1 MITPN
6 KLTERAQEAFQMAY
20 EILQRMSHSQL
31 DVEHLFLALLEQA
44 DGTVPE
50 LLRKMGVDAKSVQRR
65 VEDVLTA
72 VPKTQYGGTFGG
84 SMAQVYATPRLNALA
99 MAADAESQRMGD
111 TVIGCDHLFLAI
123 AMERNSPSARILRD
137 MGVDDQKIFLAI
149 REIRGGQ
156 KATDQGAESKYR
168 ALEKYSRDLTAMARE
183 GRLDPVIGRDDVIL
197 RVLQVLGRR
206 TKNNPVLIGE
216 AGVGKTA
223 IVEGLA
229 QKIAS
234 GDVPETL
241 RGKRVLALDLPGMVA
256 GSKFRGEFEERIK
269 AVVDEI
275 RRSQGEIILFIDE
288 LHTVLGAGGAEG
300 AIDASN
306 ILKPALSKGELQ
318 AVGATTTGEYR
329 IIEKNAALERR
340 FQPIIVDEPTVED
353 TVQMLRGLQPYYEG
367 HHRVRYTDDA
377 LESAARLSARYVTDR
392 FLPDKAIDLID
403 EAGSKRHLELMSL
416 PPALRTLE
424 QTLKTLQ
431 SQEERAGQTQ
441 DYEKAAQA
449 RAERIAVEDT
459 FNKERSLW
467 QEERNLNDTV
477 DAEQIATI
485 VARWTGIPVNRMQ
498 ERESEKLL
506 HMEARLHERVIGQE
520 EAIAAVSDAIRR
532 SRSGLKDPNRPI
544 GTFIF
549 LGPTGVG
556 KTELAKTLAWYL
568 FDDEDNMVRVD
579 MSEYGERHT
588 VSRLVGAPPGYVG
601 YDEGGQLTEAVR
613 RRPYSVV
620 LFDEIEKAHADV
632 WNVLLQ
638 ILDDGR
644 MTDGHGRTVDF
655 RNTVII
661 MTSNLGTQYLTQ
673 GGAIGFRSEPNTRSQ
688 SEKTRKDIEA
698 ELRRTFRPEFLNR
711 IDDVIIFQALSRD
724 EVLKIVDLE
733 VHKVASRITEKS
745 VTIELTE
752 RAKAW
757 LAEQGFEP
765 QFGARPLK
773 RAIQRFLENPLSKQ
787 LIAGSFH
794 DGDTIIVDTGD
805 DALSFSRKQPEPAM
819 AVA

>member
-1 MITPN
+1 
-6 KLTERAQEAFQMAY
+6 
-20 EILQRMSHSQL
+20 MSHSQL

-50 LLRKMGVDAKSVQRR
+50 ILRKLGVDVKVVRRR
-65 VEDVLTA
+65 VEELLAT
-72 VPKTQYGGTFGG
+72 VPKSHYAAPMT
-84 SMAQVYATPRLNALA
+84 QVYATPRLNALG

-123 AMERNSPSARILRD
+123 SQERSSPSARILRD
-137 MGVDDQKIFLAI
+137 MGMDDQKVFLAI

-183 GRLDPVIGRDDVIL
+183 GKLDPVIGRDDTIL

-229 QKIAS
+229 RKIAG

-241 RGKRVLALDLPGMVA
+241 KGKRVLVLDLPGMVA
-256 GSKFRGEFEERIK
+256 GSKFRGEFEERMK

-275 RRSQGEIILFIDE
+275 RRSRGEIILFIDE
-288 LHTVLGAGGAEG
+288 LHTVLGAGAAEG

-306 ILKPALSKGELQ
+306 ILKPALAKGELQ
-318 AVGATTTGEYR
+318 AIGATTTSEYR

-340 FQPIIVDEPTVED
+340 FQPIMVDEPSVEN
-353 TVQMLRGLQPYYEG
+353 TTLMLRGLRPYYEG
-367 HHRVRYTDDA
+367 HHHVHYTDDA
-377 LESAARLSARYVTDR
+377 LEAAARLSARYITDR

-416 PPALRTLE
+416 TPDLRQME
-424 QTLKTLQ
+424 QQLKDMQ
-431 SQEERAGQTQ
+431 AAEDRAGQTS
-441 DYEKAAQA
+441 DYQKAAQT
-449 RAERIAVEDT
+449 RAERIALAEQ
-459 FNKERSLW
+459 FRSAKERW
-467 QEERNLNDTV
+467 QEEGNLNDTV
-477 DAEQIATI
+477 DDEQIASI
-485 VARWTGIPVNRMQ
+485 VARWTGIPVTRMQ
-498 ERESEKLL
+498 EREAEKLL
-506 HMEARLHERVIGQE
+506 QMETRLHERVIGQE
-520 EAIAAVSDAIRR
+520 EAIVAVSDAIRR
-532 SRSGLKDPNRPI
+532 SRSGLKDPNRPV
-544 GTFIF
+544 GSFIF

-568 FDDEDNMVRVD
+568 FDDEDNLIRID
-579 MSEYGERHT
+579 MSEFGERHT
-588 VSRLVGAPPGYVG
+588 VSRLTGAPPGYVG
-601 YDEGGQLTEAVR
+601 YDEGGHLTEAVR

-620 LFDEIEKAHADV
+620 LFDEIEKAHPDV
-632 WNVLLQ
+632 WNALLQ

-661 MTSNLGTQYLTQ
+661 MTSNLGTQYLSQ
-673 GGAIGFRSEPNTRSQ
+673 GGAVGFRVEGSSKSQ
-688 SEKTRKDIEA
+688 REKTRKDIEA

-711 IDDVIIFQALSRD
+711 IDDTIIFQTLSRD
-724 EVLKIVDLE
+724 EVLRIVDLE
-733 VHKVASRITEKS
+733 VHKVAQRISEKN
-745 VTIELTE
+745 VTIELSE
-752 RAKAW
+752 SARSW
-757 LAEQGFEP
+757 LAEQGFDP

-773 RAIQRFLENPLSKQ
+773 RAIQRHLENALSKR
-787 LIAGSFH
+787 LIGGEFAEGSNVLVDLA
-794 DGDTIIVDTGD
+794 DGELTF
-805 DALSFSRKQPEPAM
+805 ARKSSVVLAKPAM
-819 AVA
+819 TW

>member
-6 KLTERAQEAFQMAY
+6 KLTERAQEAFQLAF

-31 DVEHLFLALLEQA
+31 DVEHLFLALLEQQ

-50 LLRKMGVDAKSVQRR
+50 ILRKLGVDVKMTRRR
-65 VEDVLTA
+65 VEELLAA
-72 VPKTQYGGTFGG
+72 VPKTHYSGPMT
-84 SMAQVYATPRLNALA
+84 QVYATPRLNALG

-123 AMERNSPSARILRD
+123 AVERNSPSARILRD
-137 MGVDDQKIFLAI
+137 MGVDDQKVFLAI

-168 ALEKYSRDLTAMARE
+168 ALEKYSRDLTAMAHE
-183 GRLDPVIGRDDVIL
+183 GKLDPVIGRDDTVL

-229 QKIAS
+229 QKIAT

-241 RGKRVLALDLPGMVA
+241 RGKRVLVLDLPGMVA
-256 GSKFRGEFEERIK
+256 GSKFRGEFEERMK
-269 AVVDEI
+269 AVVDEV

-306 ILKPALSKGELQ
+306 ILKPALAKGELQ
-318 AVGATTTGEYR
+318 TVGATTTNEYR
-329 IIEKNAALERR
+329 IIEKNGALERR
-340 FQPIIVDEPTVED
+340 FQPIIVDEPSVEN
-353 TVQMLRGLQPYYEG
+353 TTLMLRGLRPYYEG
-367 HHRVRYTDDA
+367 HHHVHYTDEA
-377 LESAARLSARYVTDR
+377 LEAAARLSARYITDR

-403 EAGSKRHLELMSL
+403 EAGSKRRLELMSL
-416 PPALRTLE
+416 TPSLRLME
-424 QTLKTLQ
+424 QQLKDLQ
-431 SQEERAGQTQ
+431 SAEERAGQTT
-441 DYEKAAQA
+441 DFEKAAQA
-449 RAERIAVEDT
+449 RAERIALEQT
-459 FNKERSLW
+459 FAAAKASW
-467 QEERNLNDTV
+467 QEEGNLNDTV
-477 DAEQIATI
+477 DDEQIASI
-485 VARWTGIPVNRMQ
+485 VARWTGIPVTRMQ
-498 ERESEKLL
+498 ERETEKLL
-506 HMEARLHERVIGQE
+506 QMEARLHERVIGQE
-520 EAIAAVSDAIRR
+520 EAILAVSDAIRR
-532 SRSGLKDPNRPI
+532 SRSGLKDPHRPI
-544 GTFIF
+544 GSFIF

-568 FDDEDNMVRVD
+568 FDDEDNLVRID

-601 YDEGGQLTEAVR
+601 YDEGGHLTEAVR

-620 LFDEIEKAHADV
+620 LFDEIEKAHPDV
-632 WNVLLQ
+632 WNALLQ
-638 ILDDGR
+638 ILDEGR

-661 MTSNLGTQYLTQ
+661 MTSNLGTQYLSQ
-673 GGAIGFRSEPNTRSQ
+673 GGAVGFRVEGNSKSQ
-688 SEKTRKDIEA
+688 REKTRKDIEA

-711 IDDVIIFQALSRD
+711 IDDTIVFQTLSRA
-724 EVLKIVDLE
+724 EVLQIVDLE
-733 VHKVASRITEKS
+733 VRKVAQRISEKK
-745 VTIELTE
+745 VAIELSAQA
-752 RAKAW
+752 RGW
-757 LAEQGFEP
+757 LAEQGYDP

-773 RAIQRFLENPLSKQ
+773 RAIQHHLENPLSKR
-787 LIAGSFH
+787 LIGGEFTEGA
-794 DGDTIIVDTGD
+794 TVLVDLGED
-805 DALSFSRKQPEPAM
+805 DLVFAKKDV
-819 AVA
+819 VAN